1 MTSAPASDKPAS
13 RPIFDWQPTWEAA
26 FLFPEQGD
34 WTVEE
39 YLALDTMRK
48 VEYSDGVLE
57 FVHTDDEPQPPADL
71 VAAYP
76 NVTWEIAYLLPAQG
90 DWSVDE
96 YMDLRPRRRVEYADG
111 FIEVLPMPKYSHQKI
126 LRYLLHLLETFVFGQ
141 NLGEVMFS
149 PLRVQVRPGKFREPD
164 ILFMKTENLARCQE
178 DAWLG
183 ADLVIEIV
191 SDDSKSRKRDLEKK
205 APDYAGAG
213 ILEYWIVDPLE
224 ECVTVFRLEGQAYQL
239 HGEFRR
245 GVQATS
251 LVLTGLSVDVSAV
264 FDAGRA

>member
-1 MTSAPASDKPAS
+1 MTVTPAPEKSAPSPA
-13 RPIFDWQPTWEAA
+13 INWQPTWEIA

-48 VEYSDGVLE
+48 VEYVDGVLE

-76 NVTWEIAYLLPAQG
+76 NATWEIAYLYPGQG
-90 DWSVDE
+90 DWDVDE

-111 FIEVLPMPKYSHQKI
+111 VIEVLPMPKQSHQLLLIYLFDTLRAFVMAGQLGRI
-126 LRYLLHLLETFVFGQ
+126 L
-141 NLGEVMFS
+141 FS
-149 PLRVQVRPGKFREPD
+149 PLRVTIRPDKYREPD